1 MRHALLPFAL
11 AATCAVAFLLM
22 GQAPSPHASMDLYSR
37 AVAGGGGGGLTEPAA
52 DLLYLR
58 LDASN
63 DPVTGEVIF
72 GSPTGTNLTID
83 GPTASLWNSI
93 LDSDVSGAYAAI
105 GTTATDGTTW
115 DAGAILS
122 AFGEGY
128 PGNGYCTSVAE
139 APGSAE
145 IWINGDPTSRSRMC
159 ASVLTGMELG
169 VSNSDGSTFENVLAL
184 TTLGAIVNDDGA
196 ADLDF
201 RVEGDTVANLLMV
214 DASADRV
221 GVGTATP
228 STRLEVSG
236 QAAAAVGS
244 ASAPSWS
251 FAGDLNTGWYR
262 SAADSISWSVG
273 GAEGGVLR
281 TTEANFY
288 LPVSVDSGT
297 AAGPSLRFSSD
308 VDTGLYRDTAN
319 TVRVSGG
326 GVRAASIAPGAFTVY
341 GTDGTTIL
349 MGAQTGSGFV
359 GSGIDF
365 APSADNTSDLGYA
378 SFRWNQ
384 VHAEKVQNGASTAG
398 SSPLELNDDTTCP
411 ADTSGTI
418 HTFRLPTGMATTHLT
433 RPTCDS
439 SHAGMLIFVDDTNDG
454 DPGEV
459 CVCTDNGTYP
469 GPTWAWWFIDHT
481 KACDT

>member
-1 MRHALLPFAL
+1 MRRAILPLAL
-11 AATCAVAFLLM
+11 AALCVLSFLMM
-22 GQAPSPHASMDLYSR
+22 GQAPSPHGAMELYSP
-37 AVAGGGGGGLTEPAA
+37 GGGLATAA
-52 DLLYLR
+52 TDAAYLR
-58 LDASN
+58 LDATN
-63 DPVTGEVIF
+63 DPVTGEVYF
-72 GSPTGTNLTID
+72 GSPAGNSIAVD
-83 GPTASLWNSI
+83 GPNAFLWAQV
-93 LDSDVSGAYAAI
+93 LDSDASGNFAVV
-105 GTTATDGTTW
+105 GTSAWDGALW
-115 DAGAILS
+115 DASTAAAS
-122 AFGEGY
+122 YGESY
-128 PGNGYCTSVAE
+128 PGNGYCTSVAQ
-139 APGSAE
+139 APGSSE
-145 IWINGDPTSRSRMC
+145 VWINGDPASESRLC
-159 ASVLTGMELG
+159 APVGTGLEMG
-169 VSNSDGSTFENVLAL
+169 VSTGDGATFENVLSL
-184 TTLGAIVNDDGA
+184 TGTGAVVNEDGA
-196 ADLDF
+196 SDLDF
-201 RVEGDTVANLLMV
+201 RVEGDTVANLLVV

-262 SAADSISWSVG
+262 SAADSLSWSVG